1 MKNYTT
7 DYYKKALKQVDF
19 PNYENFGDINE
30 AYSNFFHQLLSYWQN
45 CFVSSKRVKGNTK
58 KWLNGG
64 VLEKL
69 ILMNKLFKKCK
80 KLRLHI
86 DKELYK
92 KKPKYDE
99 LNLFE
104 EKLSETIG
112 KPKEFWESLKSL
124 CIPNKTLISNFNAI
138 EENDSLT

>member
-1 MKNYTT
+1 M
-7 DYYKKALKQVDF
+7 
-19 PNYENFGDINE
+19 
-30 AYSNFFHQLLSYWQN
+30 
-45 CFVSSKRVKGNTK
+45 VKWWGIR
-58 KWLNGG
+58 
-64 VLEKL
+64 KL

-86 DKELYK
+86 DRELYK
-92 KKPKYDE
+92 KKSKYDV

-124 CIPNKTLISNFNAI
+124 CMPNKTLISNFNAI
-138 EENDSLT
+138 EENDSLTYNKCSIFKIF